1 MSARVVAMALVFA
14 AGVSAA
20 AQQRGGGAPAGP
32 PLSAWAAAHFDL
44 TGYWVPIITEDWRT
58 RMTTA
63 PRGDYAGV
71 PLTAE
76 GRKLADAWD
85 VAGDAG
91 DLACRAYGVGGLM
104 RLPLRLHITW
114 ADDQTLRLESDA
126 GRQVRLLRF
135 SGLRLPPSP
144 EASAD
149 RRSLGGGGQPEDRT
163 WQGRSIA
170 AWEKQAQAR
179 GFAPR
184 IPSQGPG
191 VLKVVTSGMR
201 PGYLRRNGVP
211 YSGDAVI
218 TEYFVRH
225 ADFGQEWFTVITT
238 VEDPRYLARPFITS
252 THFRREPD
260 AARWNPRPC
269 EAVPPIS

>member
-1 MSARVVAMALVFA
+1 LSARIVTMALVLA
-14 AGVSAA
+14 AAASAA
-20 AQQRGGGAPAGP
+20 AQQRGSATPQGP

-76 GRKLADAWD
+76 GRQLADAWD
-85 VAGDAG
+85 PAADTG

-104 RLPLRLHITW
+104 RMPLRLHITW
-114 ADDQTLRLESDA
+114 GDDQTLRLESDA

-135 SGLRLPPSP
+135 SGLRLQ
-144 EASAD
+144 AAGA
-149 RRSLGGGGQPEDRT
+149 RLQPDEGT
-163 WQGRSIA
+163 WQGQSIA
-170 AWEKQAQAR
+170 TWEKQPQAR

-184 IPSQGPG
+184 IPSAGPG
-191 VLKVVTSGMR
+191 VLKVVTTAVRS
-201 PGYLRRNGVP
+201 GYLRRNGVP
-211 YSGDAVI
+211 YSGEAVI
-218 TEYFVRH
+218 TEFFVRH

-238 VEDPRYLARPFITS
+238 VDDPRYLARPFITS

-269 EAVPPIS
+269 EVVPPIS

>member
-1 MSARVVAMALVFA
+1 MALSLVLA
-14 AGVSAA
+14 SAVSASA
-20 AQQRGGGAPAGP
+20 QRGGGAPPGP

-71 PLTAE
+71 PLSAE
-76 GRKLADAWD
+76 GRKVADGWD
-85 VAGDAG
+85 PAADTG

-104 RLPLRLHITW
+104 RMPLRLHITW

-126 GRQVRLLRF
+126 GRQVRMLRF
-135 SGLRLPPSP
+135 
-144 EASAD
+144 ASAAAAGD
-149 RRSLGGGGQPEDRT
+149 AT
-163 WQGRSIA
+163 WQGRSVA

-184 IPSQGPG
+184 IPSEGPG
-191 VLKVVTSGMR
+191 VLKVVTTGMR

-225 ADFGQEWFTVITT
+225 ADFGQEWFTVITA
-238 VEDPRYLARPFITS
+238 VEDPRFLSRPFITS
-252 THFRREPD
+252 THFRREAD

-269 EAVPPIS
+269 ETVPPIS